1 MKPLLTIP
9 TLNEETVAPTAWRQI
24 VDWTICR
31 QSLDSLHLSTY
42 LTKDR
47 LLYPKICGHGAEK
60 STQSDKFDKI
70 DIMTSFRL
78 VD

>member
-24 VDWTICR
+24 VDWTIRR
-31 QSLDSLHLSTY
+31 QSLHSLNLSTY
-42 LTKDR
+42 LTKDQ
-47 LLYPKICGHGAEK
+47 LLYPKICGLGVEK
-60 STQSDKFDKI
+60 FTQSDESDKI